1 MTAADLSAL
10 RADVDNRFARRR
22 AVALGLPVLVVLYL
36 VYIFF
41 AFDLAGLAHRAR
53 LDNAAVLLSDT
64 YSYRTAVTQDR
75 RGDKVTVAIKGSRK
89 GMLTPAQYP
98 DWVKVNDKTT
108 TVDLPR
114 GAQVVMS
121 GDTAR
126 FTLPGYGEIRA
137 RLDEHH
143 HIVAELPPGPRP
155 DWISLSHTR
164 LAVTAPEGRMTM
176 TRSKTEVFRYS
187 LGWAMFFFTPS
198 SPYFDHSFGQL
209 ARAVLT
215 GERIDPARGNFAGM
229 AHDFWTNDVWT
240 HGNVAWAM
248 FETVLMAFL
257 GTIGAAL
264 IALPLAFLSARNFT
278 PFMLLRFGVRR
289 VFDFFRGVDGLIWTI
304 ILARA
309 FGLGPL
315 TGALAIL
322 LTDTGSFGKI
332 FSEALENVDNRQIE
346 GIRST
351 GANPV
356 QRYRFGVIP
365 QIIPV
370 LMSQVLYFLESN
382 TRSATI
388 IGAIVG
394 GGIGLLL
401 TQAIATQKDWDQVT
415 YYIVLILGTVML
427 MDWLSG
433 LIRRRMINGRAG

>member
-1 MTAADLSAL
+1 MTAADLGAL
-10 RADVDNRFARRR
+10 RNDVDRRFARRR
-22 AVALGLPVLVVLYL
+22 AVAVGLPLLALLYL
-36 VYIFF
+36 AYIFF
-41 AFDLAGLAHRAR
+41 AFDLPGLAQRAR
-53 LDNAAVLLSDT
+53 PDNAAILLADT

-75 RGDKVTVAIKGSRK
+75 RLGRLTVAIKGSRK
-89 GMLTPAQYP
+89 GMLKPAQYP
-98 DWVKVNDKTT
+98 DWVQTAGGVT
-108 TVDLPR
+108 TVDLPH
-114 GAQVVMS
+114 GAKVVMRPNRAVFS
-121 GDTAR
+121 V
-126 FTLPGYGEIRA
+126 PGYGDIRA
-137 RLDEHH
+137 SLDAHR
-143 HIVAELPPGPRP
+143 HIKAELPPGPVPR
-155 DWISLSHTR
+155 WISLSRTR
-164 LAVTAPEGRMTM
+164 LAVTTPDGRMSM
-176 TRSKTEVFRYS
+176 TRSKTEVFRYT

-198 SPYFDHSFGQL
+198 SPYFDHSFTQL
-209 ARAVLT
+209 ASAVLT
-215 GERIDPARGNFAGM
+215 GRRIDPARGNLAGM
-229 AHDFWTNDVWT
+229 WHDFWTNDVWT

-248 FETVLMAFL
+248 VETVLMAFL

-264 IALPLAFLSARNFT
+264 IALPLAFLAARNFT
-278 PFMLLRFGVRR
+278 PLILLRFGVRR
-289 VFDFFRGVDGLIWTI
+289 VFDVFRGVDGLIWTI
-304 ILARA
+304 VLARA

-332 FSEALENVDNRQIE
+332 FSEALENVDTRQIE

-415 YYIVLILGTVML
+415 YYIVLILAMVML

-433 LIRRRMINGRAG
+433 LIRRRLIKGA

>member
-1 MTAADLSAL
+1 MTAADLSVL
-10 RADVDNRFARRR
+10 RADVDRRFARRR
-22 AVALGLPVLVVLYL
+22 AVALGLPVLVLAYL

-41 AFDLAGLAHRAR
+41 AFDIAGLAKRAR
-53 LDNAAVLLSDT
+53 LDNAAILLADT
-64 YSYRTAVTQDR
+64 YSYRTAVTQDHR
-75 RGDKVTVAIKGSRK
+75 TDTLSVAIKGSRK
-89 GMLTPAQYP
+89 GTLTPAQYP
-98 DWVKVNDKTT
+98 DWVKVDGKAT
-108 TVDLPR
+108 TVELPH
-114 GAQVVMS
+114 GAKVVMS
-121 GDTAR
+121 GDTAV
-126 FTLPGYGEIRA
+126 FTLPQYGVIRA
-137 RLDEHH
+137 RLDAQN
-143 HIVAELPPGPRP
+143 HIVADLPPGPRP
-155 DWISLSHTR
+155 DWISLSRTR
-164 LAVTAPEGRMTM
+164 LAVTAPEGRMNM

-198 SPYFDHSFGQL
+198 SPYYGHSVVDL

-215 GERIDPARGNFAGM
+215 GDRIDPARGNLAGM
-229 AHDFWTNDVWT
+229 AEDFWRNDVWT
-240 HGNVAWAM
+240 HGSVAWAM

-278 PFMLLRFGVRR
+278 PLMGLRFGVRR
-289 VFDFFRGVDGLIWTI
+289 VFDFLRGVDGLIWTI
-304 ILARA
+304 LLARA

-332 FSEALENVDNRQIE
+332 FSEALENVDTRQIE

-365 QIIPV
+365 QIVPV

-415 YYIVLILGTVML
+415 YYIVLILGMVML

-433 LIRRRMINGRAG
+433 LIRRRMIRGK